1 MILALLLAA
10 QVVTS
15 TSAPPPQLEAM
26 LRRCPERGKPDLVLE
41 VCALWSAYVTER
53 TGRRVAE
60 RELAGARL
68 ELVARS
74 RRVERLETLTASI
87 AAGRLLCPAC
97 PAVDCP
103 MMTPLGALVCGG
115 ISVAVGAAGV
125 AGGRSSCGINLL
137 NVGGP

>member
-1 MILALLLAA
+1 M
-10 QVVTS
+10 VTS
-15 TSAPPPQLEAM
+15 TSAPPALRTELE
-26 LRRCPERGKPDLVLE
+26 R
-41 VCALWSAYVTER
+41 ALWSAYVTER

-68 ELVARS
+68 ELGARA

-137 NVGGP
+137 EVGVP

>member
-1 MILALLLAA
+1 MLIALLLAA

-15 TSAPPPQLEAM
+15 TSAPPALRTELE
-26 LRRCPERGKPDLVLE
+26 R
-41 VCALWSAYVTER
+41 ALWGAYVTER

-68 ELVARS
+68 ELVARA

-137 NVGGP
+137 EVGVP

>member
-10 QVVTS
+10 RVVTS
-15 TSAPPPQLEAM
+15 TSAPPALRTELE
-26 LRRCPERGKPDLVLE
+26 R
-41 VCALWSAYVTER
+41 ALWSAYVTER

-68 ELVARS
+68 ELGARA
-74 RRVERLETLTASI
+74 RRVERLEALTASI

-137 NVGGP
+137 EVGVP

>member
-15 TSAPPPQLEAM
+15 TSAPPVLRTELE
-26 LRRCPERGKPDLVLE
+26 R
-41 VCALWSAYVTER
+41 ALWSAYVTER

-68 ELVARS
+68 ELVARA

-125 AGGRSSCGINLL
+125 AGGRSSCGISLL
-137 NVGGP
+137 EVGVP

>member
-1 MILALLLAA
+1 MILALLIAA

-15 TSAPPPQLEAM
+15 TSAPPALRTELE
-26 LRRCPERGKPDLVLE
+26 R
-41 VCALWSAYVTER
+41 ALWSAYVTER

-68 ELVARS
+68 ELGARA

-137 NVGGP
+137 EVGVP

>member
-1 MILALLLAA
+1 MILALLIAA

-15 TSAPPPQLEAM
+15 TSAPPALRTELE
-26 LRRCPERGKPDLVLE
+26 R
-41 VCALWSAYVTER
+41 ALWSAYVTER

-68 ELVARS
+68 ELVARA

-137 NVGGP
+137 EVGGP

>member
-10 QVVTS
+10 QVVTT
-15 TSAPPPQLEAM
+15 TSAPPALRTELE
-26 LRRCPERGKPDLVLE
+26 R
-41 VCALWSAYVTER
+41 ALWSAYVTER

-68 ELVARS
+68 ELGARA

-125 AGGRSSCGINLL
+125 AGGRSSCGISLL
-137 NVGGP
+137 EVGGP

>member
-1 MILALLLAA
+1 MILALMLAA

-15 TSAPPPQLEAM
+15 TSAQPKLTTLLEH
-26 LRRCPERGKPDLVLE
+26 
-41 VCALWSAYVTER
+41 ALWSAYVTER
-53 TGRRVAE
+53 TGRRAAE

-68 ELVARS
+68 EIVARS

-103 MMTPLGALVCGG
+103 MMTPIGALVCGG

-137 NVGGP
+137 NVGVP

>member
-1 MILALLLAA
+1 MLIALVLAA

-15 TSAPPPQLEAM
+15 TSAPPTLRTELEH
-26 LRRCPERGKPDLVLE
+26 
-41 VCALWSAYVTER
+41 ALWNAYVTER

-68 ELVARS
+68 ELVARV

-97 PAVDCP
+97 PVVDCP

-137 NVGGP
+137 EVGGP

>member
-15 TSAPPPQLEAM
+15 TSAKPKLTTLLEH
-26 LRRCPERGKPDLVLE
+26 
-41 VCALWSAYVTER
+41 ALWSAYVTER
-53 TGRRVAE
+53 TGRRAAE
-60 RELAGARL
+60 RELAGTRL

-103 MMTPLGALVCGG
+103 MMTPIGALVCGG

-137 NVGGP
+137 NVGVP

>member
-1 MILALLLAA
+1 MILAFLLAA
-10 QVVTS
+10 QVVTP
-15 TSAPPPQLEAM
+15 TAAPPTLRTELE
-26 LRRCPERGKPDLVLE
+26 R
-41 VCALWSAYVTER
+41 ALWSAYVTER

-74 RRVERLETLTASI
+74 RRVERLEALTASI

-125 AGGRSSCGINLL
+125 AGGRSSCGISLL
-137 NVGGP
+137 EVGGP

>member
-15 TSAPPPQLEAM
+15 TSAPPALRTELE
-26 LRRCPERGKPDLVLE
+26 R
-41 VCALWSAYVTER
+41 ALWSAYVTER

-68 ELVARS
+68 ELGARA
-74 RRVERLETLTASI
+74 RRVERLEALTASI

-137 NVGGP
+137 EVGVP

>member
-15 TSAPPPQLEAM
+15 TSAPPTLRTELE
-26 LRRCPERGKPDLVLE
+26 R
-41 VCALWSAYVTER
+41 ALWSAYVGER

-125 AGGRSSCGINLL
+125 AGGRSSCGISLL
-137 NVGGP
+137 EVGGP